1 MTAPISSA
9 CLCPR
14 KTQMDTRFQG
24 CQSSQSTVGKR
35 RRADAI
41 LHVDHIVPQSLGGAN
56 SLDNYQT
63 LCDTCNI
70 GKSNRDA
77 TDLRST
83 KPT

>member
-1 MTAPISSA
+1 MPAIRWQVFQRDSWKCVA
-9 CLCPR
+9 CGR
-14 KTQMDTRFQG
+14 TSHD
-24 CQSSQSTVGKR
+24 
-35 RRADAI
+35 DAI